1 MKSIIGPVVIAA
13 LLALAGAAFSA
24 AGKTERR
31 LADVH
36 QQVATLQYSSA
47 IAEDD
52 EVDSTL
58 QMARRIPRVGDDMAN
73 DMRAERATAEYWRS
87 DYAAL
92 EPKRDASGALTESDP
107 QLALVSANAEFRA
120 AQHAPDRAEL
130 VRRLDRSV
138 KTYADVLK
146 TNPSADTAYNFEYT
160 VRLRET
166 TQKAKPQKAD
176 AKAAAKVAAN
186 TTSDLPA
193 GPTLHGAPGA
203 PPKGTDMSQFKI
215 VIPKRGEERKD
226 NPEAGKGGTKV
237 RKG

>member
-13 LLALAGAAFSA
+13 LLAIAGAAFTA
-24 AGKTERR
+24 AGNTERR

-36 QQVATLQYSSA
+36 QQIATLQYSTA
-47 IAEDD
+47 LADDD
-52 EVDSTL
+52 EGATVR
-58 QMARRIPRVGDDMAN
+58 MARRIPRVGDEMAS
-73 DMRAERATAEYWRS
+73 DMRAERATAEYWTS
-87 DYAAL
+87 DYSTL
-92 EPKRDASGALTESDP
+92 EPKRDASGSLTETDP
-107 QLALVSANAEFRA
+107 QLALVSANAEFRG
-120 AQHAPDRAEL
+120 AQHAADRNEL
-130 VRRLDRSV
+130 LRRLDRSV

-146 TNPSADTAYNFEYT
+146 SNPSADTAYNYEYV
-160 VRLRET
+160 VRLRDT
-166 TQKAKPQKAD
+166 TQKAKPTSKAD
-176 AKAAAKVAAN
+176 PKLAAKVAAN

-193 GPTLHGAPGA
+193 GPTLHGVPGA

>member
-13 LLALAGAAFSA
+13 LLAIAGAAFTA
-24 AGKTERR
+24 AGNTQRR

-36 QQVATLQYSSA
+36 QQIATLQYSTA
-47 IAEDD
+47 LAEEDD
-52 EVDSTL
+52 EGATVR
-58 QMARRIPRVGDDMAN
+58 MARRIPRVGDEMAS

-87 DYAAL
+87 DYSTL
-92 EPKRDASGALTESDP
+92 EPKRDASGALTETDP

-120 AQHAPDRAEL
+120 GQHAADRAEL
-130 VRRLDRSV
+130 LRRLDRSV

-146 TNPSADTAYNFEYT
+146 SNASADTAYNYEYA
-160 VRLRET
+160 VRLRDT
-166 TQKAKPQKAD
+166 TQKAKPAKAD
-176 AKAAAKVAAN
+176 AKAATKVAAN
-186 TTSDLPA
+186 TSSDLPV
-193 GPTLHGAPGA
+193 GPTLHGVPGA